1 MNREDRLNLIIAM
14 LISSGRVYTED
25 SAVEQA
31 KLIESLVKGI
41 IRRENQTEHLGEN
54 NAT

>member
-1 MNREDRLNLIIAM
+1 MNREDRLNLIIAILM
-14 LISSGRVYTED
+14 SNGVCNDDE
-25 SAVEQA
+25 AVEQA
-31 KLIESLVKGI
+31 QLIESRVKRI